1 MVFCFPVFDEKGVL
15 SGEYSLGATA
25 MANATSPWFGGG
37 SDLATW
43 IIAISILIS
52 TILSIFAFLGVAQG
66 FQLRIWKAQIE
77 SKLRILEGYR
87 DEVRDEVRKRLEKLG
102 ARNVEEVLSTAL
114 DYFVIS
120 PVSIEPTDIIKRLE
134 RVLRTEEERLEAL
147 VARSLGPRADD
158 VVIKNAV
165 TLLAIANALN
175 ILYKYIRH
183 ILLTGIKTRNALLV
197 AQLWM
202 LLPFYMR
209 IAKAYYDA
217 SKVIAKG
224 IPIGDAAGPLAAYKL
239 MRTLPR
245 IEGPVE
251 IAKDTVY
258 SIHEYENRRIIVV
271 KAKGP
276 GSTVGRPGEAVEKIV
291 ETLSPSSIASI
302 ITIDAALKMEGE
314 PTGSIAEGTGVAMGD
329 PGPEKIRI
337 ERIAVRHKIPLYAIA
352 IKMGLE
358 EAITAIKK
366 EIVEGVEKAVEHA
379 KRLIMEETRPGD
391 TIIVVGVGNTLGVA
405 Q

>member
-1 MVFCFPVFDEKGVL
+1 MVN
-15 SGEYSLGATA
+15 T
-25 MANATSPWFGGG
+25 TSPWFGGG

-66 FQLRIWKAQIE
+66 FQLRIWKTQIE
-77 SKLRILEGYR
+77 SKLRILESYR
-87 DEVRDEVRKRLEKLG
+87 DEVRDEVRRRLEKLG
-102 ARNVEEVLSTAL
+102 AKNIDNILTTAL
-114 DYFVIS
+114 EYFVIG
-120 PVSIEPTDIIKRLE
+120 PVDIEPTDIIRRLE

-147 VARSLGPRADD
+147 VRRGIGGNARD
-158 VVIKNAV
+158 VDVKNVI

-175 ILYKYIRH
+175 LLYKYVRH

-217 SKVIAKG
+217 SKIVAKG
-224 IPIGDAAGPLAAYKL
+224 IPIGDAAGPLAAYRL
-239 MRTLPR
+239 MNTLPR
-245 IEGPVE
+245 VKGPVE
-251 IAKDTVY
+251 IVKDTIYTV
-258 SIHEYENRRIIVV
+258 HEYENRRIIVV

-314 PTGSIAEGTGVAMGD
+314 QTGSIAEGTGVAMGD

-337 ERIAVRHKIPLYAIA
+337 ERIAVKYRIPLFAIA

-366 EIVEGVEKAVEHA
+366 EIVDGVEKAIEHA
-379 KRLIMEETRPGD
+379 KNLILEETHPGD
-391 TIIVVGVGNTLGVA
+391 TVIVVGVGNTLGIG

>member
-1 MVFCFPVFDEKGVL
+1 
-15 SGEYSLGATA
+15 
-25 MANATSPWFGGG
+25 MANATNPWFGGG

-52 TILSIFAFLGVAQG
+52 TILSIFAFLGIAQG

-77 SKLRILEGYR
+77 SRLRVIESYR
-87 DEVRDEVRKRLEKLG
+87 NDVRDEVRKRLEKLG
-102 ARNVEEVLSTAL
+102 ARNIDRILETVL
-114 DYFVIS
+114 DYFVIG
-120 PVSIEPTDIIKRLE
+120 PVDIEPTDIVRRLE
-134 RVLRTEEERLEAL
+134 RVLRTEEERIEAL
-147 VARSLGPRADD
+147 VARSLPKSVGD
-158 VVIKNAV
+158 VNIKNVV

-175 ILYKYIRH
+175 TIYKYIRH

-202 LLPFYMR
+202 MLPLFMR

-217 SKVIAKG
+217 SRVIARG

-239 MRTLPR
+239 MNSLKRL
-245 IEGPVE
+245 EGPIE
-251 IAKDTVY
+251 IVKDTIY
-258 SIHEYENRRIIVV
+258 SVHEFENRRIIVV

-276 GSTVGRPGEAVEKIV
+276 GSTVGRPGEAVEKII
-291 ETLSPSSIASI
+291 EKLSPSSIASI

-314 PTGSIAEGTGVAMGD
+314 PTGSVAEGTGVAMGD

-337 ERIAVRHKIPLYAIA
+337 ERIAVKYQLPLYAIA

-358 EAITAIKK
+358 EAITALKK
-366 EIVEGVEKAVEHA
+366 EVVDGVNKAIERA
-379 KRLIMEETRPGD
+379 KMLILEETKPGD
-391 TIIVVGVGNTLGVA
+391 TVIIVGVGNTLGVA